1 MLVLSAKATREEQA
15 DQEAVPRQC
24 ERSANSGSL
33 GTLLWG
39 SNLCTCLR
47 NLPVSLFI
55 FVSIALASMCPKAD
69 HNLQQFSGQHW
80 TPITSFT
87 SFWVSN
93 VIMLLSQPRWT
104 LRCFAALGSVT
115 AGVAVSFY
123 IPNRQILSNFDPTFW
138 FQVSDYIIIY
148 RIHILTLQYT
158 TVHYHIIYVYIYI
171 SIILY
176 IHRCTSHIVYITYA
190 HICIYIHHNCL
201 HIYIYDYIYMHNAQ
215 SLSHYCA
222 SRSCVSTKKVPHAPN
237 HFCQSFKAFAM
248 RNN

>member
-1 MLVLSAKATREEQA
+1 MLVLSAKTTREEQA

-171 SIILY
+171 YNIIYSKMHITYRIYYIRTYMY
-176 IHRCTSHIVYITYA
+176 IHTS
-190 HICIYIHHNCL
+190 
-201 HIYIYDYIYMHNAQ
+201 
-215 SLSHYCA
+215 
-222 SRSCVSTKKVPHAPN
+222 
-237 HFCQSFKAFAM
+237 
-248 RNN
+248 

>member
-1 MLVLSAKATREEQA
+1 
-15 DQEAVPRQC
+15 
-24 ERSANSGSL
+24 
-33 GTLLWG
+33 
-39 SNLCTCLR
+39 
-47 NLPVSLFI
+47 
-55 FVSIALASMCPKAD
+55 
-69 HNLQQFSGQHW
+69 
-80 TPITSFT
+80 
-87 SFWVSN
+87 
-93 VIMLLSQPRWT
+93 MLLSQPRWT

-201 HIYIYDYIYMHNAQ
+201 HIYMIIYIYICTMRSHCHITVHHVHAYQQKRFLMHRIIFARV
-215 SLSHYCA
+215 
-222 SRSCVSTKKVPHAPN
+222 SRRSPCETTN
-237 HFCQSFKAFAM
+237 H
-248 RNN
+248 

>member
-1 MLVLSAKATREEQA
+1 MVVISIVCAHSFGQSF
-15 DQEAVPRQC
+15 
-24 ERSANSGSL
+24 RSINCAIFRTGSL
-33 GTLLWG
+33 ETVNDVNACVECQGHPWRTSRPRSSSSSMRKVCQLWFFGDPSLRLKFVHLLTKPAG
-39 SNLCTCLR
+39 
-47 NLPVSLFI
+47 LFI

-171 SIILY
+171 YL
-176 IHRCTSHIVYITYA
+176 
-190 HICIYIHHNCL
+190 
-201 HIYIYDYIYMHNAQ
+201 
-215 SLSHYCA
+215 
-222 SRSCVSTKKVPHAPN
+222 
-237 HFCQSFKAFAM
+237 
-248 RNN
+248 